1 MAAPPNSTFSRRKLP
16 PWKPHQDGDAPVLHL
31 LNSFTRQKE
40 VFKPISGN
48 QVKFYIC
55 GPTVYDLS
63 HMGHARSYL
72 SLDILRRVLSNY
84 FNYDVIF
91 VMNITDID
99 DKIIKRARQNWLFE
113 RYVKE
118 NGNNF
123 HTIGCDVIKALETFR
138 SKVEVETDPDKKAML
153 TTILNRVHSTVV
165 AVESQLKDETTV
177 AVEGQCQ
184 ELLASIKDVL
194 ADWLDVQYGD
204 TVTDHSIFTSLAKKY
219 EIEFLQDMRILNVL
233 PPTILTRV
241 SEYVPEIIEYVER
254 IIKNGYGYTTADG
267 SVYFDTTK
275 FQANEKHF
283 YAKLVP
289 EAVGDT
295 ENEAKH
301 MKESEGELSLGVQEK
316 RNPSDFALW
325 KASKKGEPFWDSPW
339 GKGRP
344 GWHIECSAM
353 STTVCGR
360 YLDIHA
366 GGFDLKFPHHDN
378 EIAQCEAYFD
388 ESQWTNFFLH
398 CGTLRIAGSKM
409 SKSLKNFIS
418 IKNALEKYTSRQLR
432 ILFLMHIW
440 SDVLDYSDQT
450 MDRALQFERI
460 TKEFFLLVK
469 DIVRKKKA
477 TSSDES
483 TLLLKYGDL
492 ELEVFNK
499 FNTLKS
505 EIHAALCDS
514 IDTRTV
520 VEKIRTMINIG
531 NEYINKTEANDS
543 TNADLLMTIAK
554 YITGMLRIFG
564 VIPEHNDI
572 GFPSESTGTDVG
584 DKEELLMPY
593 LNALANFRENVRN
606 MARTAKN
613 TDILEECDRIR
624 DDILPE
630 LGVRL
635 EDRANQT
642 CLKLEDRATLL
653 REREQKLAAERAKL
667 EAKKK
672 REEEAAKKE
681 AQKRIP
687 PEEWF
692 QRGPDAGK
700 YSQYDD
706 KGIPTHL
713 LNGDEISKGAR
724 GKLVKA
730 WEKQKSV
737 YEKAMIEN
745 TKA

>member
-1 MAAPPNSTFSRRKLP
+1 MAAAPSNSTFSRRKLP
-16 PWKPHQDGDAPVLHL
+16 PWKPHQDGDAPKLYL

-40 VFKPISGN
+40 IFKPITGN
-48 QVKFYIC
+48 EVKFYIC
-55 GPTVYDLS
+55 GPTVYDSS

-72 SLDILRRVLSNY
+72 SLDILRRVLSHY
-84 FNYDVIF
+84 FNYDVMF
-91 VMNITDID
+91 VMNITDVD

-113 RYVKE
+113 RYANE
-118 NGNNF
+118 NRNNF
-123 HTIGCDVIKALETFR
+123 HIIGCDVIKALEAFR
-138 SKVEVETDPDKKAML
+138 SKVEVETDPDKKGML
-153 TTILNRVHSTVV
+153 TTILNRVHNAVV

-184 ELLASIKDVL
+184 ELLTSAKDVL
-194 ADWLDVQYGD
+194 SDWLDVQFGD
-204 TVTDHSIFTSLAKKY
+204 TVTDHSIFSALSRKY
-219 EIEFLQDMRILNVL
+219 ESEFLQDMKVLNVM
-233 PPTILTRV
+233 PPNILTRV
-241 SEYVPEIIEYVER
+241 SEYIPEIIEYVER
-254 IIKNGYGYTTADG
+254 IIKNGYAYTTADG
-267 SVYFDTTK
+267 S

-289 EAVGDT
+289 EAVGDS

-325 KASKKGEPFWDSPW
+325 KASKRGEPFWDSPW

-432 ILFLMHIW
+432 ILFLMHNW

-450 MDRALQFERI
+450 MERACQFERI

-469 DIVRKKKA
+469 DIARKKKA
-477 TSSDES
+477 ISSDES
-483 TLLLKYGDL
+483 ALLLKFGGL
-492 ELEVFNK
+492 ELDVFHK
-499 FNTLKS
+499 FHELKAD
-505 EIHAALCDS
+505 IHAALCDS

-520 VEKIRTMINIG
+520 IEKIRAMINIG
-531 NEYINKTEANDS
+531 NEYITKTEANDS
-543 TNADLLMTIAK
+543 TNADLLMLIAK
-554 YITGMLRIFG
+554 YITGLLRIFG

-572 GFPSESTGTDVG
+572 GFPTESTGTDTG

-613 TDILEECDRIR
+613 KDILEECDRIR

-635 EDRANQT
+635 EDRSNQT
-642 CLKLEDRATLL
+642 C
-653 REREQKLAAERAKL
+653 
-667 EAKKK
+667 
-672 REEEAAKKE
+672 
-681 AQKRIP
+681 KRIP

-692 QRGPDAGK
+692 QRGPEAGK

-713 LNGDEISKGAR
+713 VNGDEISKGAR

-737 YEKAMIEN
+737 YEKTVEDL
-745 TKA
+745 KA